1 MGRGTQAGPAGP
13 PPLSIVCKA
22 CPQTGC
28 GRRESGGKRNY
39 DAHCSVGIVIVFP
52 PNARPRCGR
61 MLQNPDVLQVKSK
74 LLEAGRETGL
84 GEPRCIRAASISRST
99 CGLPAFSATR
109 ATPLPAATR
118 LKTFTAASRSG
129 FRGPTS
135 QKDASDSQKVLS
147 KRGRHMSTAVTLTV
161 QISAG
166 MLLRKVLPPT
176 RTGLSQTGASGS
188 NTFSDTMER

>member
-1 MGRGTQAGPAGP
+1 MFYKSRLTEAGHETG
-13 PPLSIVCKA
+13 LGGHRCVC
-22 CPQTGC
+22 
-28 GRRESGGKRNY
+28 E
-39 DAHCSVGIVIVFP
+39 CSKILMFY
-52 PNARPRCGR
+52 
-61 MLQNPDVLQVKSK
+61 KSK
-74 LLEAGRETGL
+74 LIEAGRETGL

-99 CGLPAFSATR
+99 FGLPAFSATR
-109 ATPLPAATR
+109 ARPLPAATR